1 MNSFKIKATGKY
13 VPKKIVYNKILEE
26 ENNLEKGYIQKNW
39 YRKKILFEWRNIG
52 RLSCKCY
59 QGYASKI

>member
-26 ENNLEKGYIQKNW
+26 ENNLEKTVEIESTPKLENGENVQEISYTEADEVEQ
-39 YRKKILFEWRNIG
+39 
-52 RLSCKCY
+52 
-59 QGYASKI
+59 Q

>member
-39 YRKKILFEWRNIG
+39 YRKRILFE
-52 RLSCKCY
+52 
-59 QGYASKI
+59 